1 MNWRWISIAAAL
13 AAVVIGYGAL
23 VDRGDAPV
31 TTNETPQQA
40 GYYLKEA
47 VITQTREDGS
57 LNVRLIAKRIE
68 QQPKDDSIHMSTV
81 RVNYFQA
88 PQKEWALSA
97 DRGFVP
103 ANSRIVQ
110 LEGNVALRPTD
121 ATVVSFLRT
130 DALAIDTDKNIAYST
145 SSPVTIRLG
154 HHAMTVKSFVTDLK
168 SEKVRLESVNG
179 RFQPQ

>member
-1 MNWRWISIAAAL
+1 VNWRWISIAALL
-13 AAVVIGYGAL
+13 AALVLGYGAL
-23 VDRGDAPV
+23 FDRGAAPV
-31 TTNETPQQA
+31 ATSEPPPQP
-40 GYYLKEA
+40 GYYLKDA
-47 VITQTREDGS
+47 VITETRPDGS

-68 QQPKDDSIHMSTV
+68 QQPKDDSISMSTV

-97 DRGFVP
+97 QRGFVP

-110 LEGNVALRPTD
+110 LEGDVELRPTD
-121 ATVVSFLRT
+121 AAALSFLRT

-145 SSPVTIRLG
+145 SSPVNIRLG
-154 HHAMTVKSFVTDLK
+154 HHAMTVKNFVADLK